1 MVAVSLNGSFEA
13 MAKFNYLDVLQ
24 RRVVLALLR
33 SPRRGLQYNYLKKI
47 FYQHD
52 DELRDALHLLYEKHV
67 ISAENIMGTT
77 DLDIKLVDKDLL
89 KLTSNAKIQK

>member
-1 MVAVSLNGSFEA
+1 

-24 RRVVLALLR
+24 RRVVLSLLR
-33 SPRRGLQYNYLKKI
+33 SPRRGLEYTYLKKI
-47 FYQHD
+47 FYQHG
-52 DELRDALHLLYEKHV
+52 DELRDTLNTLYEKHV
-67 ISAENIMGTT
+67 ISAENIIGTT

>member
-1 MVAVSLNGSFEA
+1 

-33 SPRRGLQYNYLKKI
+33 SPRRGLKYNYLQKI
-47 FYQHD
+47 FYQHG
-52 DELRDALHLLYEKHV
+52 DELRDALRMLYEKHV
-67 ISAENIMGTT
+67 ISVENIAGTT

-89 KLTSNAKIQK
+89 KLRSNAKIQK

>member
-1 MVAVSLNGSFEA
+1 MSLNGSFET

-24 RRVVLALLR
+24 RRVVLSLLR
-33 SPRRGLQYNYLKKI
+33 SPRRGLEYTYLKKI
-47 FYQHD
+47 FYQHG
-52 DELRDALHLLYEKHV
+52 DELRDTLNTLYEKHV
-67 ISAENIMGTT
+67 ISAENIIGTT